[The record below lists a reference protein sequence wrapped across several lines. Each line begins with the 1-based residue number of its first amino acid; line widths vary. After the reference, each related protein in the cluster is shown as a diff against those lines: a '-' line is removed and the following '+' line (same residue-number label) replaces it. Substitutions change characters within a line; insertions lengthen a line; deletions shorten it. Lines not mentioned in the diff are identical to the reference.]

1 MTAKA
6 YGVSEEE
13 IEIELDNIKNG
24 ESWVG
29 FH

>member
-1 MTAKA
+1 MMAKA

-13 IEIELDNIKNG
+13 IEIELENIKNG